1 MVQGVLNSLLG
12 SLGARAG
19 SSESIAAFI
28 QRLSGSSNIFE
39 PGADGA
45 LGEQAG
51 GALAFSREGQV
62 NCLCRGVWLRWDE
75 ADRLAVGGQARW

>member
-1 MVQGVLNSLLG
+1 MVQGVLSSLLG

-45 LGEQAG
+45 LGKQKERAG
-51 GALAFSREGQV
+51 GSQGASAR
-62 NCLCRGVWLRWDE
+62 
-75 ADRLAVGGQARW
+75 AVGAGG

>member
-45 LGEQAG
+45 LGERVGGGG
-51 GALAFSREGQV
+51 GAEG
-62 NCLCRGVWLRWDE
+62 RSE
-75 ADRLAVGGQARW
+75 ADGLVVGGQARW